1 MQTQVRLNV
10 RARLVCWA
18 ESAQQGGR
26 HLAWCSDIVVGRVEG
41 MEDAA
46 ARDKSLAGDS
56 TEAAHIRL
64 DTLGTL
70 GARRNDARD

>member
-1 MQTQVRLNV
+1 MQMQVRLNV
-10 RARLVCWA
+10 RARSVCWA
-18 ESAQQGGR
+18 ESAQRAGR
-26 HLAWCSDIVVGRVEG
+26 HLAWGSDIVVGRVEG

-46 ARDKSLAGDS
+46 ARDSSLAEDS